1 MSGINTGS
9 ISKIA
14 SNINSIQMEN
24 TILGMKMVDAGYKKI
39 MDKVKNK
46 EVTNPDIKKEGTPI
60 ITAQDIKK
68 EMYRDEID
76 R

>member
-14 SNINSIQMEN
+14 SSINSIQIEN
-24 TILGMKMVDAGYKKI
+24 TVLGMKTVDAGYKKI

-46 EVTNPDIKKEGTPI
+46 EITNPDIKKEGTPI

-68 EMYRDEID
+68 EMYRDGID

>member
-14 SNINSIQMEN
+14 SSINSIQIEN
-24 TILGMKMVDAGYKKI
+24 TVLGMKTVDAGYKKI

-46 EVTNPDIKKEGTPI
+46 EIKK
-60 ITAQDIKK
+60 
-68 EMYRDEID
+68 
-76 R
+76 